1 MYLLGIFVVEQVAAE
16 TRATEDAL
24 QRRYGGARGAGGD
37 VVSTTGGTINVYF
50 HEIRNSMGDGTLTDT
65 MIQDQIDVLNDAYE
79 DGGWT
84 FVLKETD
91 VTVNDEWYEM
101 TYGESSELDAKR
113 ALRKGTG
120 ADLNFYTAS
129 TQDSYLGWTSFPVVK

>member
-1 MYLLGIFVVEQVAAE
+1 
-16 TRATEDAL
+16 
-24 QRRYGGARGAGGD
+24 
-37 VVSTTGGTINVYF
+37 
-50 HEIRNSMGDGTLTDT
+50 MGDGTLTDT